1 MLRVLVEV
9 YASVEM
15 FESGA
20 DPLSS
25 YTIDH
30 DDDGQRRTLGK
41 QCRNA
46 FEVGQM
52 ILTAG
57 MVNQM

>member
-1 MLRVLVEV
+1 
-9 YASVEM
+9 M

-57 MVNQM
+57 MINQM